1 MPCRSITRIAERRNH
16 SKRDGFFC
24 VSGFLGVTITNA
36 AVPGMQCSCSWTT
49 AGFAQYVGHSCPTE
63 LPGHDSSNGRL
74 STDLL
79 AVLNHD
85 RFPQSRGNSFKGK
98 AGFEPLIHRSASFAE
113 SVQFAA
119 FRKH

>member
-1 MPCRSITRIAERRNH
+1 MPCRSITRIAVRRNH
-16 SKRDGFFC
+16 AKRAGFFG

-36 AVPGMQCSCSWTT
+36 AVPGMQCSCSCTT

-63 LPGHDSSNGRL
+63 LPRHDSSNGRL

-85 RFPQSRGNSFKGK
+85 RFPQSRGNSFKGE
-98 AGFEPLIHRSASFAE
+98 AGFEPLIHRSACFAE
-113 SVQFAA
+113 SIQFAA

>member
-16 SKRDGFFC
+16 SKRDVFFC
-24 VSGFLGVTITNA
+24 VSGFLGVTITNT
-36 AVPGMQCSCSWTT
+36 AVPGMQYSCSWTT

-85 RFPQSRGNSFKGK
+85 RFPQPGCHGFKGE
-98 AGFEPLIHRSASFAE
+98 AGFEPLIHGRAGFAK
-113 SVQFAA
+113 SIQIAA
-119 FRKH
+119 FGKH